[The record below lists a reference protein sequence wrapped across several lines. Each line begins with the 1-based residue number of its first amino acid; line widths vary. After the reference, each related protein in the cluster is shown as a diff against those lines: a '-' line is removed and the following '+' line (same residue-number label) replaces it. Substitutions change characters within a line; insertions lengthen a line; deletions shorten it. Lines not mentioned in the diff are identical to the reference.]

1 MMKKCFKHE
10 KLYQAGLALVS
21 GLVLMGCGSDPA
33 PAPVNSPPSV
43 DTELVAYLKD
53 NWGITVS
60 GFRDTWMEYTAEDG
74 TMSATGTG
82 KITVDG
88 LGTQELST
96 NTVVIP
102 DEFGTTTS
110 FFVSLPD
117 GSDERYFLYDR
128 MNNYV
133 TIGNANDSQS
143 VIVSANPDKTYQ
155 VDTAIG
161 DAWTTVGTNMT
172 GYQALLEVEK
182 YNQFKSISPHI
193 FLMAFA
199 AAHTPSTLESRLI
212 ITCDQGL
219 SMAAAAPAVCS
230 IFREFCEC
238 AACSVLNKQ
247 GACSACPEL

>member
-1 MMKKCFKHE
+1 MVLQSFPLE
-10 KLYQAGLALVS
+10 KLSLAGCAMMLGFLS
-21 GLVLMGCGSDPA
+21 MGCSADPTPA
-33 PAPVNSPPSV
+33 PANTLPPV

-53 NWGITVS
+53 TWGITIS
-60 GFRDTWMEYTAEDG
+60 GFRSSYMQSIAEDG
-74 TMSATGTG
+74 TISVTG
-82 KITVDG
+82 KGKVIIDG
-88 LGTQELST
+88 LGEQELAT

-117 GSDERYFLYDR
+117 GSEERYFLYDR

-182 YNQFKSISPHI
+182 YNQFKTITPHV
-193 FLMAFA
+193 FLLAFA
-199 AAHTPSTLESRLI
+199 AAHTPSTFESRVAVHCSD
-212 ITCDQGL
+212 T
-219 SMAAAAPAVCS
+219 AVAPAVCS
-230 IFREFCEC
+230 IFKEFCDC
-238 AACSVLNKQ
+238 AACSVLSKQ

>member
-1 MMKKCFKHE
+1 MLKGSFVRGKHIAVTFA
-10 KLYQAGLALVS
+10 LASGLALVS
-21 GLVLMGCGSDPA
+21 CSSEPTPEPSAASLYA
-33 PAPVNSPPSV
+33 PDAELISYMK
-43 DTELVAYLKD
+43 DT
-53 NWGITVS
+53 WGISIS
-60 GFRDTWMEYTAEDG
+60 GFRETWAQEQQADG
-74 TMSATGTG
+74 TITSTGTG
-82 KITVDG
+82 KILVDG
-88 LGTQELST
+88 LGEQTLTT

-143 VIVSANPDKTYQ
+143 VIVSVNPDKTYQ

-161 DAWTTVGTNMT
+161 DVRTTVGTNMT
-172 GYQALLEVEK
+172 GYQALVEVEK

-193 FLMAFA
+193 FLMAFV
-199 AAHTPSTLESRLI
+199 AAHTPSTLESRGAI
-212 ITCDQGL
+212 VCQWNT
-219 SMAAAAPAVCS
+219 AAAPAVCS
-230 IFREFCEC
+230 IFKEFCDC

-247 GACSACPEL
+247 GACDSCPEL

>member
-1 MMKKCFKHE
+1 MMQHFQHR
-10 KLYQAGLALVS
+10 KLYQARWALVS
-21 GLVLMGCGSDPA
+21 GLALMGCGSDPA
-33 PAPVNSPPSV
+33 PVPNIDSEYPP
-43 DTELVAYLKD
+43 DLELIAYLKD
-53 NWGITVS
+53 TWGITVS
-60 GFRDTWMEYTAEDG
+60 GFRETWVEEQQQDG
-74 TMSATGTG
+74 TLTATGTG
-82 KITVDG
+82 KIAVDG
-88 LGTQELST
+88 LGEQALST
-96 NTVVIP
+96 NTAVIP

-143 VIVSANPDKTYQ
+143 VVISANPDKTYQ

-172 GYQALLEVEK
+172 GFQALQEVEK
-182 YNQFKSISPHI
+182 YNEFKSISPHI

-199 AAHTPSTLESRLI
+199 AAHTPSTFESRI
-212 ITCDQGL
+212 QVFCNGGL
-219 SMAAAAPAVCS
+219 ERVAAAPAVCS
-230 IFREFCEC
+230 IFKEFCDC